1 MSINQV
7 LMILIAAGAV
17 VGGLDQI
24 LGNKLRLGSKFK
36 DGLNYMGPTAL
47 CIAGILCLAPVIG
60 AGCRMLLAP
69 LFRAVS
75 IDPAMSANIL
85 AVDMGGYALA
95 MELADNAAIGLYSGL
110 VVASTF
116 GCTVVF
122 LIPLG
127 MAVVDP
133 ACRKAFSRGVM
144 FGLVGMPAGLIV
156 GGLLTG
162 LTVTQTLWQS
172 TPVFLIAVLLGLGLW
187 KIPEKM
193 ALAFKVFANFIS
205 IVSIIGLVLGT
216 VTYLTGWE
224 IIPNLAPV
232 EDAMTTVG
240 TIGSLPLTELLQRA
254 LRKPFGALSRKLG
267 MNHVSMAGLLI
278 SLVNAIPVLTSM
290 KDMDERGQVV
300 NVAFSVCATSLLAAH
315 LGFVTANAPE
325 MLGAVLA
332 AKAVGGIA
340 AAAIAVFATK
350 KKPVS
355 AK

>member
-24 LGNKLRLGSKFK
+24 LGNKLGLGSKFK

-133 ACRKAFSRGVM
+133 ACRRAFSRGVM

-162 LTVTQTLWQS
+162 LSVTQTLWQS
-172 TPVFLIAVLLGLGLW
+172 MPVFLIAVLLGLGLW

-205 IVSIIGLVLGT
+205 IVSVIGLVL
-216 VTYLTGWE
+216 
-224 IIPNLAPV
+224 
-232 EDAMTTVG
+232 
-240 TIGSLPLTELLQRA
+240 
-254 LRKPFGALSRKLG
+254 
-267 MNHVSMAGLLI
+267 
-278 SLVNAIPVLTSM
+278 
-290 KDMDERGQVV
+290 
-300 NVAFSVCATSLLAAH
+300 
-315 LGFVTANAPE
+315 
-325 MLGAVLA
+325 
-332 AKAVGGIA
+332 
-340 AAAIAVFATK
+340 
-350 KKPVS
+350 
-355 AK
+355 

>member
-24 LGNKLRLGSKFK
+24 LGNKLGLGSKFK

-172 TPVFLIAVLLGLGLW
+172 MPIFPIAVLLGLGLW

-205 IVSIIGLVLGT
+205 IVSVIGLVLGT

-224 IIPNLAPV
+224 IIPDLAPV

-240 TIGSLPLTELLQRA
+240 TIGVVLIGSLPLTELL
-254 LRKPFGALSRKLG
+254 
-267 MNHVSMAGLLI
+267 
-278 SLVNAIPVLTSM
+278 
-290 KDMDERGQVV
+290 
-300 NVAFSVCATSLLAAH
+300 
-315 LGFVTANAPE
+315 
-325 MLGAVLA
+325 
-332 AKAVGGIA
+332 
-340 AAAIAVFATK
+340 
-350 KKPVS
+350 
-355 AK
+355 